1 VSTKKGYKA
10 SRLKSAAST
19 HRVCRRATRKAKSY
33 LQPIIET
40 MPKRNLDT
48 LEPLPVHNFQS
59 NPGPSTWTKR
69 PKTEDKADQDSD
81 SDDDEIQNNTDVY
94 DEAIL
99 AVSEGVNNFFELTRC
114 HQTTSCIWPLRVKHD
129 LTPVFS

>member
-1 VSTKKGYKA
+1 
-10 SRLKSAAST
+10 
-19 HRVCRRATRKAKSY
+19 
-33 LQPIIET
+33 
-40 MPKRNLDT
+40 MPKRNLET

-99 AVSEGVNNFFELTRC
+99 AVSEGMNNFFELTLC
-114 HQTTSCIWPLRVKHD
+114 HQAASCIWAIQVKVD
-129 LTPVFS
+129 STPIISQWFKNPFQLIE